1 LEELFTANG
10 IEDPKGKN
18 LGSAKAVPFA
28 SGLSFL
34 ANFAWTLYIHC

>member
-1 LEELFTANG
+1 LEEPFTPKG
-10 IEDPKGKN
+10 IERHWGKN

-34 ANFAWTLYIHC
+34 ANFAWTLYTHC